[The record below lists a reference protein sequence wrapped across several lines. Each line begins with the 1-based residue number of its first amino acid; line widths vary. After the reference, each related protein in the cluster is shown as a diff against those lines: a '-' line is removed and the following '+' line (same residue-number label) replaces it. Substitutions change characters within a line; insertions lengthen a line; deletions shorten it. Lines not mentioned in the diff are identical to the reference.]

1 MKKTKIGS
9 SYYLA
14 IGLVIFPVGLLML
27 FGQPSIVSIFSGLM
41 SSQTL
46 EIFGLILQFLGEGL
60 ICFGIIGAVST
71 KVNSNADYNRQ
82 ILMATVAKN
91 LQDQATS
98 TNRNIQEHVAGIT
111 KNFNGQV
118 ESLHA
123 KLNQI
128 QLSRVTTVS
137 SAPNKCKF
145 CGTKIN
151 QGPFCPSCGKA
162 N

>member
-1 MKKTKIGS
+1 MKRTQIGS

-27 FGQPSIVSIFSGLM
+27 FGQSSIVSLFSGFM
-41 SSQTL
+41 SGQTL
-46 EIFGLILQFLGEGL
+46 EIFGLILQFFGEGL
-60 ICFGIIGAVST
+60 ICFGIIGAVSS
-71 KVNSNADYNRQ
+71 KVNANSDYNRQ

-91 LQDQATS
+91 LQDQAAG
-98 TNRNIQEHVAGIT
+98 TNRNMQEHVAGIT
-111 KNFNGQV
+111 KNFNGQIAT
-118 ESLHA
+118 LHA

-128 QLSRVTTVS
+128 QLTRVATVS
-137 SAPNKCKF
+137 TAPINCKF